1 MLIVILSYFLG
12 AIPAGY
18 LINRYFPVINFI
30 TSEKSFLPDSVRHA
44 VKLHGGK
51 VLSIAADVLKG
62 WITVWIV
69 SKLGMKMSG
78 SQFGFFVFPF
88 VSPGLIHVG
97 ALIFVVLG
105 HVFSVYICGWGG
117 KGVATAFGG
126 FLLLVPKVAICA
138 MVIFIIAAYLKKS
151 IPFASIV
158 ASWALPL
165 LIWYFYRMNIP
176 YQIAAVFL
184 ATLSLITHYNYFRP
198 DTFKPASDD

>member
-1 MLIVILSYFLG
+1 MLIVILSYFFG

-18 LINRYFPVINFI
+18 LINRYLPVIRLI
-30 TSEKSFLPDSVRHA
+30 TSEKSFLPAPVRNA
-44 VKLHGGK
+44 VKLHGDK
-51 VLSIAADVLKG
+51 ALSIAADVLKG
-62 WITVWIV
+62 WITVWMV
-69 SKLGMKMSG
+69 SKLGMRMSG
-78 SQFGFFVFPF
+78 SQFGFLVFPF

-97 ALIFVVLG
+97 ALISAVLG

-126 FLLLVPKVAICA
+126 FFLLMPKVAICA

-158 ASWALPL
+158 ASWALPV
-165 LIWYFYRMNIP
+165 LIWYFYRMNVP

-184 ATLSLITHYNYFRP
+184 ATLSLVTHYKSFRP
-198 DTFKPASDD
+198 GAF